1 MKIVRE
7 LTKVLL
13 ALIGW
18 ACLIFAGVVY
28 GIKCFALMALAL
40 IVSALLGGL
49 IQM

>member
-7 LTKVLL
+7 LLKILL

-18 ACLIFAGVVY
+18 ACLVFAGVVY

-40 IVSALLGGL
+40 IVSALLGG
-49 IQM
+49 MV

>member
-7 LTKVLL
+7 LFKILL

-18 ACLIFAGVVY
+18 ACLVFAGVVY

-40 IVSALLGGL
+40 IVSALLGG
-49 IQM
+49 MV